1 MKLSR
6 FVQLGAVAAVASVAL
21 AGCSSP
27 SGSGDAAA
35 SSPSASS
42 SSVAFTVD
50 PSLSGTI
57 TAGGSSAQSNAQAA
71 WTAAY
76 NAQAKGVTINYDK
89 SQGSGGG
96 VTNFLSGAYDFAG
109 SDSPLNADQTA
120 QSKAL
125 CTAGGVNIPVYLDGV
140 AIIFNLPGVTNLKL
154 SGETI
159 AKIFALQITDWSDP
173 AITKDN
179 GTALPAGAI
188 TTVARS
194 DGSGTTQNFTN
205 YLAATQSSVWT
216 SPAGKD
222 WPIEGNVSKQKGG
235 SGVVEAVKA
244 GSGTIG
250 YADHSAIGD
259 LNAAA
264 IIQDGT
270 AIPYSAE
277 AVTATFAAAA
287 VDASNGVTGDL
298 SKKFDYSKLTAETY
312 PIPLVSY
319 AIACSTFKDTKQA
332 ALVKSYLGFVTSTTG
347 QQVAAKNAGS
357 APLPDSVLAAAAK
370 TLEAI
375 K

>member
-1 MKLSR
+1 R
-6 FVQLGAVAAVASVAL
+6 IAQLGAIAAVAAL
-21 AGCSSP
+21 ALTGCAS
-27 SGSGDAAA
+27 SGSNTPAE
-35 SSPSASS
+35 SASPTATS
-42 SSVAFTVD
+42 SDVAFQID

-57 TAGGSSAQSNAQAA
+57 TAGGSSAQSNAQQA
-71 WTAAY
+71 WTTAY
-76 NAQAKGVTINYDK
+76 NATAKNVKINYDK

-125 CTAGGVNIPVYLDGV
+125 CTDGAVNIPIYLDGV
-140 AIIFNLPGVTNLKL
+140 AIVFNIPGVTKLQL

-216 SPAGKD
+216 FPAGKD
-222 WPIEGNVSKQKGG
+222 WPVQGNVSKQKGG

-250 YADHSAIGD
+250 YADHSAIGS
-259 LNAAA
+259 LNAAS
-264 IIQDGT
+264 ILTNGT
-270 AIPYSAE
+270 AIAFSGD
-277 AVTATFAAAA
+277 AVSKTFDVAA
-287 VDASNGVTGDL
+287 VEASNGVPGDL
-298 SKKFDYSKLTAETY
+298 SKKFDYSKLTADTY

-319 AIACSTFKDTKQA
+319 AVICSTFKDAKQA
-332 ALVKSYLGFVTSTTG
+332 ELVKSYLGFVTSSLG
-347 QQVAAKNAGS
+347 QSVAEKNAGS
-357 APLPDSVLAAAAK
+357 APLPASVLAAAAK
-370 TLEAI
+370 TLAAI

>member
-1 MKLSR
+1 VKLSR
-6 FVQLGAVAAVASVAL
+6 LAQLGAVATVASLAL
-21 AGCSSP
+21 AGCSSS
-27 SGSGDAAA
+27 SGSTAESTPTATTSD
-35 SSPSASS
+35 
-42 SSVAFTVD
+42 VAFTID

-57 TAGGSSAQSNAQAA
+57 TAGGSSAQANAQQA
-71 WTAAY
+71 WTTAY
-76 NAQAKGVTINYDK
+76 NATAKNVTINYDK

-125 CTAGGVNIPVYLDGV
+125 CTEGGVNIPVYLDGV
-140 AIIFNLPGVTNLKL
+140 AIIFNIPGVTSLKL

-179 GTALPAGAI
+179 GTALAAGPI

-222 WPIEGNVSKQKGG
+222 WPIQGNVSKQKGG

-250 YADHSAIGD
+250 YADHSAIGS
-259 LNAAA
+259 LNSAS
-264 IIQDGT
+264 IIQNGT
-270 AIPYSAE
+270 AIAFSAD
-277 AVTATFAAAA
+277 AVSKTFDVAA
-287 VDASNGVTGDL
+287 VEASNGVSGDL

-319 AIACSTFKDTKQA
+319 AIVCSTFKSA
-332 ALVKSYLGFVTSTTG
+332 AQSKLVKSYLGFVTSTLG

-357 APLPDSVLAAAAK
+357 APLPASVLEDAAK
-370 TLEAI
+370 TLSAI